1 MTGTPGIGTNFNT
14 LYDRNGRVI
23 DIDVI
28 DTGDLDRNMH
38 NSYHGFVVLS
48 DFCSFIIDV
57 YVFFLFFFLKK
68 KLFQCESNDG

>member
-48 DFCSFIIDV
+48 DFCSLLLMFM
-57 YVFFLFFFLKK
+57 FFFFCFFFIKK
-68 KLFQCESNDG
+68 VISM